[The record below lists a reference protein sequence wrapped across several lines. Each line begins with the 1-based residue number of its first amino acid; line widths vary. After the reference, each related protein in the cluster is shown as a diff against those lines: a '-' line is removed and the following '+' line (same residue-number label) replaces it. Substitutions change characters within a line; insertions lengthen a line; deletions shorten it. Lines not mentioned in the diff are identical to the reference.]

1 MDDITHIEIDVKANH
16 KELHYV
22 LPPDLD
28 IWEMGEVLRVVLTF
42 LTYSPELIDELMPM
56 EEE

>member
-1 MDDITHIEIDVKANH
+1 MDELTPIEIDVKANH

-22 LPPDLD
+22 LPLDLD
-28 IWEMGEVLRVVLTF
+28 IWEMGDVLRVVLTF
-42 LTYSPELIDELMPM
+42 LTYPPELIDELMPM

>member
-16 KELHYV
+16 RELHYV

-28 IWEMGEVLRVVLTF
+28 IWEMGDVLRVVLTV
-42 LTYSPELIDELMPM
+42 LGYAQGNIDVLLPRE
-56 EEE
+56 